1 MIKSAKL
8 IKLYAEYQKT
18 KELIERADKEI
29 NGWNDAKNH
38 HLFNL
43 KHLENL
49 INKEEDLNVQP

>member
-18 KELIERADKEI
+18 KELIEQADKEI
-29 NGWNDAKNH
+29 EGWNDAKNH

-43 KHLENL
+43 NHLVKL
-49 INKEEDLNVQP
+49 INEEEIKGD